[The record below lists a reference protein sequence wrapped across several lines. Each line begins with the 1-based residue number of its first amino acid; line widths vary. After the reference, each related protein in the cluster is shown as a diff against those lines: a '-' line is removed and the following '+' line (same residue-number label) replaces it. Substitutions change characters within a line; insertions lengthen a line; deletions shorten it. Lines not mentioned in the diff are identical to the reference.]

1 VQSYGVYKVS
11 CVVNSR
17 IKDRDKENA
26 FRRTRRMTDRQT
38 ADRLKDR
45 QTNRQADVQ
54 VDDDCMQMQAE
65 EKVNDQAEWHFGL
78 IV

>member
-1 VQSYGVYKVS
+1 
-11 CVVNSR
+11 
-17 IKDRDKENA
+17 
-26 FRRTRRMTDRQT
+26 MTDRQT

-54 VDDDCMQMQAE
+54 VDDEETYCMQKQAE
-65 EKVNDQAEWHFGL
+65 EQVNDQAEWHFGL

>member
-1 VQSYGVYKVS
+1 MPKSVGKVS
-11 CVVNSR
+11 WVVNSR

-26 FRRTRRMTDRQT
+26 FRCTRRMTDRQT

-54 VDDDCMQMQAE
+54 VDDDCMQKQAE
-65 EKVNDQAEWHFGL
+65 EQVNDQAEWHFGL